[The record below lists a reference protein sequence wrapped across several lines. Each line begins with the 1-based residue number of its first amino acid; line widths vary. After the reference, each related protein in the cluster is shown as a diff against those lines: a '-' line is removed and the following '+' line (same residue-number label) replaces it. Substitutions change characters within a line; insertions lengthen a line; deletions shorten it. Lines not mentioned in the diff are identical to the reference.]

1 MEDLQNVERR
11 VTMSCSCGQWRGPMM
26 RREWPSGRQGQDVA
40 PPDALAQVWERLV
53 AQREMFT
60 EAFSL
65 QQHVIT
71 ALLAQQKQLLTLIN
85 PATFTSHTHREHPNQ
100 APIRTVG
107 EDSHMARDRPC
118 GGGDG
123 GRSEGRICYK
133 RSEASDSH
141 RPVSARNSG
150 DTIAAILADTL
161 LPSVPTNHCQS
172 IATSARGGSP
182 HAKPINKTM
191 WKMVCMCL
199 SGYALRWSG
208 QPTFSRMYIAAKPRR
223 AHLRSQSCCEWMQRR
238 RVQSCVQAKVT
249 SRVCGGASWRLWWA
263 THRRPSRNSIGSA
276 HRLQLVREPISC
288 LAQRPWTLVAAKV
301 HCVLRRTRA
310 SEVCHCGLN
319 SNLSN

>member
-1 MEDLQNVERR
+1 
-11 VTMSCSCGQWRGPMM
+11 M

-40 PPDALAQVWERLV
+40 PPDALAQVLERLV

-141 RPVSARNSG
+141 RPPPSQGERICVHNHAVNECNAVVYKVVSRQGSH
-150 DTIAAILADTL
+150 LEYVVEPADGFGEQRTVDQAEIRSAVHTDCSWYQLTTL
-161 LPSVPTNHCQS
+161 LMHEGVFQKHTSKPMEYLKYQQMRMGYDIDETASHLKLLGYIFHEQYQHLYINLEPYVNQS
-172 IATSARGGSP
+172 A
-182 HAKPINKTM
+182 
-191 WKMVCMCL
+191 V
-199 SGYALRWSG
+199 
-208 QPTFSRMYIAAKPRR
+208 
-223 AHLRSQSCCEWMQRR
+223 
-238 RVQSCVQAKVT
+238 CVQDKF
-249 SRVCGGASWRLWWA
+249 SL
-263 THRRPSRNSIGSA
+263 HRA
-276 HRLQLVREPISC
+276 YMIST
-288 LAQRPWTLVAAKV
+288 TLG
-301 HCVLRRTRA
+301 LRHLTVVNHKNEVVGIITRKDLMA
-310 SEVCHCGLN
+310 F
-319 SNLSN
+319 NLEKKLTQKIMQDAE